1 MKDKKWARKLDREL
15 VGKILESDFQQ
26 VVFEPDRKDGTTY
39 CRIYLGTKVYQGL
52 SICSTIEKFDE
63 VKGKNKSLGRAY
75 AAYEKGISSMAIRKD
90 LSEFPL
96 SWTRRQ
102 IERVMAAGSL
112 FKSHV
117 II

>member
-15 VGKILESDFQQ
+15 VGKILKSDFQQ
-26 VVFEPDRKDGTTY
+26 VVFESDRKDGTIC
-39 CRIYLGTKVYQGL
+39 CRIYLGAKVYQGL

-75 AAYEKGISSMAIRKD
+75 AAYGNGISSMAIRKD
-90 LSEFPL
+90 LNDFPL

-102 IERVMAAGSL
+102 IERVMNTAHS
-112 FKSHV
+112 FKSYV
-117 II
+117 IV